1 MVSEILAVIS
11 LHELLPT
18 LAKKC
23 LRPWHLASRGRFL
36 VEVRFVLASS
46 PHQYVQ
52 VYGQCTSGKRFAS
65 FLAALYQNSL
75 RHIYRD
81 LLGNGRFESTITP
94 RENCNPYYPFWNPDL
109 IRRAMTSKGRM
120 YFRSVTTREIV
131 PEDSDEDAWA
141 RAREARHLKYQACV
155 RVTR

>member
-18 LAKKC
+18 LAKGC

-65 FLAALYQNSL
+65 FLAALYQNAL

-81 LLGNGRFESTITP
+81 LLENCRFESTITP

-109 IRRAMTSKGRM
+109 ARRAMTSKGKLL
-120 YFRSVTTREIV
+120 
-131 PEDSDEDAWA
+131 PEDSDEDAL
-141 RAREARHLKYQACV
+141 AREARRLKNQARARATRW
-155 RVTR
+155 RV

>member
-1 MVSEILAVIS
+1 MVGEILAVIYR
-11 LHELLPT
+11 HELLST
-18 LAKKC
+18 LAKRC

-46 PHQYVQ
+46 RYQYVQ
-52 VYGQCTSGKRFAS
+52 IYGQCTSGKRFAS
-65 FLAALYQNSL
+65 FLAALYQNAL

-109 IRRAMTSKGRM
+109 VRRAMTSKGKM
-120 YFRSVTTREIV
+120 HFRSVSTREIV
-131 PEDSDEDAWA
+131 PEDSDEDA
-141 RAREARHLKYQACV
+141 RAREARRLKYQA
-155 RVTR
+155 RLRAIR

>member
-18 LAKKC
+18 LAKRC

-46 PHQYVQ
+46 PYQYVQ

-65 FLAALYQNSL
+65 FLAALYQNAL
-75 RHIYRD
+75 RHMYRD

-94 RENCNPYYPFWNPDL
+94 RGSCNPYYPFWNPDL
-109 IRRAMTSKGRM
+109 ARRAMTSKGKM
-120 YFRSVTTREIV
+120 HFRSVTTREIV
-131 PEDSDEDAWA
+131 SEDSDEDA
-141 RAREARHLKYQACV
+141 RARETRRLKYQA
-155 RVTR
+155 RARATR

>member
-11 LHELLPT
+11 LHELLPV
-18 LAKKC
+18 LAKRC
-23 LRPWHLASRGRFL
+23 LRPWHFASRGKFL
-36 VEVRFVLASS
+36 IEVRFVLASS

-52 VYGQCTSGKRFAS
+52 VYGQCTSSKRFAS
-65 FLAALYQNSL
+65 FLAALYQNAL

-109 IRRAMTSKGRM
+109 IRKAMTSKGKM
-120 YFRSVTTREIV
+120 YFRSVTAREIV
-131 PEDSDEDAWA
+131 PEDRDDVRA
-141 RAREARHLKYQACV
+141 RAREARYLKSQA
-155 RVTR
+155 RFRATR